1 MNTVNIVP
9 RCQKCNHHLTIM
21 SASVSHEETHTNLYF
36 ETICVRCTKER
47 TICWSLE
54 QLAYYAFKLLDPKGQ
69 DNDNQ
74 LDPSEVN

>member
-21 SASVSHEETHTNLYF
+21 SASVSHEGTHTNLYF
-36 ETICVRCTKER
+36 ETICVPCTKER

-54 QLAYYAFKLLDPKGQ
+54 QLAYYAISLLDPKGE
-69 DNDNQ
+69 DNDKEIPEGELN
-74 LDPSEVN
+74 